1 MISVVIPVYNEEES
15 LPFFYRELTSFLRS
29 GKEDFEIIF
38 VDDGSTDKSLN
49 LLKNLSKKDK
59 SIRIFSF
66 LKNQGK
72 SEALTLGFA
81 KAKGDYIVTLDAD
94 LQEKPTEISKLF
106 NEQKK
111 GFDLVCGF
119 RKKRHDPFLK
129 VLSSRIFNFA
139 SSVFWGLKLHD
150 YNCGLKLYTKNTA
163 KSIKLYGGLHRF
175 IPLMV
180 YQNGFRVTEV
190 PVEHNERQ
198 YGKSK
203 YGLSKLWK
211 DSPDIFSMLFLSKY
225 AKRPLHFFGI
235 IGFFLLFSGT
245 AILLYLTFL
254 KFEGQGIGNRPI
266 LFLGMLLVLTGFQVF
281 FTGFLADLFINTNR
295 TNQTEPLLKYS
306 SEE

>member
-1 MISVVIPVYNEEES
+1 MISVVVPVYNEEES
-15 LPFFYRELTSFLRS
+15 LPFFYKELTSFLKSR
-29 GKEDFEIIF
+29 KDCEIIF
-38 VDDGSTDKSLN
+38 IDDGSTDKSLN

-72 SEALTLGFA
+72 SEALTLGFQ

-94 LQEKPTEISKLF
+94 LQDKPTEISKLF
-106 NEQKK
+106 NEQEK

-150 YNCGLKLYTKNTA
+150 YNCGLKLYTKNAA

-198 YGKSK
+198 HGKSK

-295 TNQTEPLLKYS
+295 TNQTESLLKYS